1 MGSPPVSVVNVA
13 PPLVDRRIPDPR
25 TATKTRWEFVGSTAR
40 LEQFEE
46 ISVDQVVPPLVLR
59 R

>member
-1 MGSPPVSVVNVA
+1 MGSPPVSVVNVE
-13 PPLVDRRIPDPR
+13 PPLIDWRIPDPP
-25 TATKTRWEFVGSTAR
+25 TATKTRWEFVGSTTR
-40 LEQFEE
+40 LEQSEE